1 MDDITSRLAAL
12 KGTPPAAVP
21 DDELAARLARLQGRE
36 PAPAAAPPR
45 PPADDVDG
53 LLQQSAER
61 VRLEGGAGLTGAAAG
76 AQHDVLPPPQRSDS
90 EQIEELLRMGAD
102 EVRLRTGRA
111 QPLDCGP
118 APPEPELVAPSAGEL
133 RDLGRE
139 ATAALREARPAA
151 LPRVL
156 VDDGLGFDDGAAEED
171 DEAEAE
177 RLLAELAAADE
188 AAMATAG
195 MPSVPAKPVST
206 AAAVALFP
214 TAPSAAV
221 RAGGAPA
228 PTATAS
234 AAPARPPP
242 APAVDDDP
250 SRWCCICNAD
260 AVLRCEGC
268 DGDPYCKRC
277 WREGHRDEDPREHR
291 CVPIGKT

>member
-12 KGTPPAAVP
+12 KGAPPAAVP

-36 PAPAAAPPR
+36 PAPAAPPPR

-53 LLQQSAER
+53 LLLQSAER

-156 VDDGLGFDDGAAEED
+156 VDDGLGFDDGAAED

-291 CVPIGKT
+291 CVAMPKT

>member
-1 MDDITSRLAAL
+1 
-12 KGTPPAAVP
+12 
-21 DDELAARLARLQGRE
+21 
-36 PAPAAAPPR
+36 
-45 PPADDVDG
+45 
-53 LLQQSAER
+53 
-61 VRLEGGAGLTGAAAG
+61 
-76 AQHDVLPPPQRSDS
+76 
-90 EQIEELLRMGAD
+90 
-102 EVRLRTGRA
+102 
-111 QPLDCGP
+111 
-118 APPEPELVAPSAGEL
+118 VAPSAGEL

-156 VDDGLGFDDGAAEED
+156 VDDRLGFDDGAAEED

-291 CVPIGKT
+291 TLPIGKT